1 VLIRHNRFAKVQ
13 SVNRFRLLTL
23 TLFGALAGSALPAL
37 AQGLPS
43 FALSGPV
50 LSDGQTR
57 WDGQYL
63 KLSSG
68 FSVTSFRH
76 GGTVAGP
83 TLGLAAGRMWQ
94 QGALVWGIEGALD
107 YQPATYRSSSRAV
120 PAFAEFNRD
129 LMAGARFKAGIL
141 AQDNLLFYGSV
152 GGVVARETWRYSP
165 AAVAQG
171 ITGIKDE
178 RVQLRPDI
186 RAGVE
191 WAVTDKIRLNLEV
204 ATQPGWR

>member
-1 VLIRHNRFAKVQ
+1 MQQYGFPCLR
-13 SVNRFRLLTL
+13 
-23 TLFGALAGSALPAL
+23 ALALLPGLACGLAVPAL
-37 AQGLPS
+37 AQSATAAGIPS

-50 LSDGQTR
+50 LSEGQTK

-63 KLSSG
+63 KMSSG

-94 QGALVWGIEGALD
+94 QGALVWGIEGGID
-107 YQPATYRSSSRAV
+107 YQPATYQSSAHAL
-120 PAFAEFNRD
+120 PAFASFNRD

-152 GGVVARETWRYSP
+152 GGQVARETWRYSP

-171 ITGIKDE
+171 LTGFRDE